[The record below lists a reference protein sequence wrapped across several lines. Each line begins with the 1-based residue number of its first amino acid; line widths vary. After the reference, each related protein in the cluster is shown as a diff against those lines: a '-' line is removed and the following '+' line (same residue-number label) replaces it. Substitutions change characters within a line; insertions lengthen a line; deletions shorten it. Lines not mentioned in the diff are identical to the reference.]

1 MTGQRQREITEWAD
15 AAFGGPWTSNARGVA
30 RILEEVAELVTAVTT
45 NASPER
51 VAGECADVMI
61 CAFRLAAVEGF
72 DLEAVLRQS
81 TLPETREGAVDIV
94 IDVLALTLRTLLR
107 TVGSH
112 EHGVVGV
119 LGGIALRLH
128 ALCVVVEHDLLAE
141 VDAKMEINRRREW
154 VPDGTGCGRHVKTT
168 TTGTVTS

>member
-30 RILEEVAELVTAVTT
+30 RMLEEVAELVTAVTT
-45 NASPER
+45 GAPPER

-72 DLEAVLRQS
+72 DLEAGLAAHTQLPLGATGLTEEILYFTAWVFEQVVLKNSFYTPLVFVASR
-81 TLPETREGAVDIV
+81 LRDLCRAVG
-94 IDVLALTLRTLLR
+94 R
-107 TVGSH
+107 
-112 EHGVVGV
+112 
-119 LGGIALRLH
+119 
-128 ALCVVVEHDLLAE
+128 DLLAE

-168 TTGTVTS
+168 TGTVTS

>member
-61 CAFRLAAVEGF
+61 CAFRLAAV
-72 DLEAVLRQS
+72 
-81 TLPETREGAVDIV
+81 V

-168 TTGTVTS
+168 GATTT

>member
-1 MTGQRQREITEWAD
+1 MSRQRDVVEWAD

-30 RILEEVAELVTAVTT
+30 RMLEEVAELVTAVTT
-45 NASPER
+45 GAPPER

-72 DLEAVLRQS
+72 DLEAGLARRARPSLAYEQTCIASDVLRMTSLVFDAVTAGHQTDHLLVS
-81 TLPETREGAVDIV
+81 LASRLRE
-94 IDVLALTLRTLLR
+94 
-107 TVGSH
+107 
-112 EHGVVGV
+112 
-119 LGGIALRLH
+119 
-128 ALCVVVEHDLLAE
+128 LCAAAGRGLLAE

-168 TTGTVTS
+168 TGTVTS

>member
-30 RILEEVAELVTAVTT
+30 RMLEEVAELVTAVTT
-45 NASPER
+45 GASPER

-61 CAFRLAAVEGF
+61 CALRLAAVEGF
-72 DLEAVLRQS
+72 DLEVALTAHEQLPLGTTDLAEEILYFTSWVFERAVLKNS
-81 TLPETREGAVDIV
+81 FYTPLVS
-94 IDVLALTLRTLLR
+94 
-107 TVGSH
+107 VGSRLRDLCRA
-112 EHGVVGV
+112 VG
-119 LGGIALRLH
+119 
-128 ALCVVVEHDLLAE
+128 HDLLAE

-168 TTGTVTS
+168 TTGAAT